1 MKICLWRCVT
11 GLTGACLIATAC
23 LGQAAAPTLESI
35 EQPSSPR
42 LCAAVRTTGTYAAD
56 RLNAL
61 AGDVAVQT
69 KQALDAS
76 KGEDSVRECIAALSS
91 LRFGLDLNLRYPS
104 VGSLLAGAVDRA
116 CRFANQRI
124 NDEVNALRSRFG
136 GAGYFGVEGAVTRG
150 VGEVDVNTT
159 DSGAYA
165 ADCVW
170 DHLNGRQTQ
179 CR

>member
-1 MKICLWRCVT
+1 VSRWHRALL
-11 GLTGACLIATAC
+11 GLAAHVLCWHACLA
-23 LGQAAAPTLESI
+23 QAAASSLEAI

-42 LCAAVRTTGTYAAD
+42 LCTAVRTTGNHAAD

-61 AGDVAVQT
+61 ASDVTVQT

-76 KGEDSVRECIAALSS
+76 KGEDTVRDCIAALSS
-91 LRFGLDLNLRYPS
+91 LRFGLDFDLRYPS
-104 VGSLLAGAVDRA
+104 VGSLLSGVVDRA
-116 CRFANQRI
+116 CRFVNQRI

-136 GAGYFGVEGAVTRG
+136 GSGYFGVEGAINRG
-150 VGEVDVNTT
+150 IGEVDVNTT

-170 DHLNGRQTQ
+170 DVLNGRRSH